1 MLVQEG
7 LAINKSGLIIG
18 LAIVAISFSPVT
30 ASSAVPAKKY
40 ESCQEL
46 RLDYPGGVAKSK
58 NWKNKGGA
66 LKNTPV
72 VNAKV
77 YNLNAARDRDKDGLA
92 CES

>member
-1 MLVQEG
+1 MRKITCTLVVSMLVM
-7 LAINKSGLIIG
+7 L
-18 LAIVAISFSPVT
+18 PV
-30 ASSAVPAKKY
+30 SSAQAVSPKKY
-40 ESCQEL
+40 ANCDEL
-46 RLDYPGGVAKSK
+46 KAVYPGGVAKSK

-66 LKNTPV
+66 LKNAPV